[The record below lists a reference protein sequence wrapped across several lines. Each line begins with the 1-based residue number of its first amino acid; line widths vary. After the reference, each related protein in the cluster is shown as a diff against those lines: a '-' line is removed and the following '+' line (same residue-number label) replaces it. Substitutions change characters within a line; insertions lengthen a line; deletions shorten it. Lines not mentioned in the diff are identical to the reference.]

1 MIIFRILASWFLIV
15 GVVAL
20 VYDGIKSLGNDGSVV
35 VTALGKHWFQFHPTS
50 LNGLQAGVE
59 RYIAV
64 WLWDPVLIAV
74 LQSPTWVVCFVI
86 AILLYW
92 MGRKRQRTN
101 IYAN

>member
-15 GVVAL
+15 GIIAL
-20 VYDGIKSLGNDGSVV
+20 VYDGIKSLGNEGDVV
-35 VTALGKHWFQFHPTS
+35 ITALGKHWFQLHPTS

-59 RYIAV
+59 RYVAI

-74 LQSPTWVVCFVI
+74 LQSPTWIVSFVL
-86 AILLYW
+86 ALFFYW
-92 MGRKRQRTN
+92 IGRKRRRTN